1 MNLRVKQR
9 PGALTNIQG
18 ADPLGPIDLMG
29 RERHQVYR
37 QLPQVDTE
45 LTGPLG
51 GIHMQQRAMI
61 TNKLADCSDIID
73 GAQLII
79 DQHQ

>member
-1 MNLRVKQR
+1 
-9 PGALTNIQG
+9 
-18 ADPLGPIDLMG
+18 MG